1 MPKFIEKSPRGH
13 SCMRASV
20 GGKSVVTPQTFASQT
35 RKDPL
40 LWRTLVNAII
50 SRGSLEVKKR
60 MFNLALY
67 NIKTLCFEKKIN

>member
-35 RKDPL
+35 MEDPL
-40 LWRTLVNAII
+40 EDPGQCKNQQGRFGRLKNVQPCYIQ
-50 SRGSLEVKKR
+50 
-60 MFNLALY
+60 Y
-67 NIKTLCFEKKIN
+67 QNIML